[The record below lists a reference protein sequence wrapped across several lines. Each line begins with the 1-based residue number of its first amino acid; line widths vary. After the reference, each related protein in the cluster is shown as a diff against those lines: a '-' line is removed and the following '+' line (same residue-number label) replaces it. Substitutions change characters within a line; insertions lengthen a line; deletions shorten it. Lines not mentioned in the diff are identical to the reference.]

1 MKKVILNKCFGGFGV
16 SKEAYELYAKKKG
29 ISVFHYTQKNLKKEI
44 YTYATDA
51 TDDNRIFDFYFTKYF
66 GNKAYISD
74 EDFKKYFLN
83 LNEYFREDKTL
94 IEVVEELG
102 EKANT
107 FYSNL
112 KIVEIP
118 NDLDYVIDNYN
129 GIETLHQK
137 VQEW

>member
-1 MKKVILNKCFGGFGV
+1 MKKVILNKCCGGFGL

-29 ISVFHYTQKNLKKEI
+29 ISVFHYTQENLKKEI
-44 YTYATDA
+44 YTYATD
-51 TDDNRIFDFYFTKYF
+51 DNRTFDFYFTKDF
-66 GNKAYISD
+66 GDNVYISN

-83 LNEYFREDKTL
+83 LDENFREDKTL

-118 NDLDYVIDNYN
+118 DDLDYVIDNYD

>member
-29 ISVFHYTQKNLKKEI
+29 IDVFHYTQKNLKNEI
-44 YTYATDA
+44 YTYATD
-51 TDDNRIFDFYFTKYF
+51 DNRSFDFYFTKDF
-66 GNKAYISD
+66 GDNVYISD

-83 LNEYFREDKTL
+83 LDENFREDKTL

-118 NDLDYVIDNYN
+118 DDLDYVIDNYD

>member
-1 MKKVILNKCFGGFGV
+1 MKKVILNKCFGGFGL

-29 ISVFHYTQKNLKKEI
+29 ISVFHYTQENLKKEI
-44 YTYATDA
+44 YTYATD
-51 TDDNRIFDFYFTKYF
+51 DNRTFDFYFTKDF
-66 GNKAYISD
+66 GDNVYISN

-83 LNEYFREDKTL
+83 LDENFREDKTL

-102 EKANT
+102 EKANA

-118 NDLDYVIDNYN
+118 DDLDYVIDNYD

>member
-1 MKKVILNKCFGGFGV
+1 MKKVILNKCFGGFGL

-29 ISVFHYTQKNLKKEI
+29 ISVFHYIQENLKKEI
-44 YTYATDA
+44 YTYATD
-51 TDDNRIFDFYFTKYF
+51 DNRTFDFYFTKDF
-66 GNKAYISD
+66 GDNVYISD
-74 EDFKKYFLN
+74 EDFKEYFLN
-83 LNEYFREDKTL
+83 LDEKFREDKTL

-102 EKANT
+102 EKANA

-118 NDLDYVIDNYN
+118 DDLDYVIDNYD

-137 VQEW
+137 VKEW

>member
-1 MKKVILNKCFGGFGV
+1 MKKVILNKCFGGFGL

-29 ISVFHYTQKNLKKEI
+29 IDVFHYTQENLKKEI
-44 YTYATDA
+44 YTYATD
-51 TDDNRIFDFYFTKYF
+51 DNRTFDFYFTKDF
-66 GNKAYISD
+66 GDNVYISD
-74 EDFKKYFLN
+74 EDFKKYFLK
-83 LNEYFREDKTL
+83 LDEKFREDKTL

-102 EKANT
+102 EKANA

-118 NDLDYVIDNYN
+118 DDLDYVIDNYD

-137 VQEW
+137 VKEW

>member
-1 MKKVILNKCFGGFGV
+1 MKKVILNKCFGGFGL

-29 ISVFHYTQKNLKKEI
+29 ISVFHYTQENLKKEI
-44 YTYATDA
+44 YTYATD
-51 TDDNRIFDFYFTKYF
+51 DNRTFDFYFTKDF
-66 GNKAYISD
+66 GDNVYISD
-74 EDFKKYFLN
+74 EDFKKYFLK
-83 LNEYFREDKTL
+83 LDEDFREDKTL

-102 EKANT
+102 EKANA

-118 NDLDYVIDNYN
+118 DDLDYVIDNYD
-129 GIETLHQK
+129 GIETLRQK

>member
-1 MKKVILNKCFGGFGV
+1 MKKVILNKCFGGFGL

-29 ISVFHYTQKNLKKEI
+29 ISVFHYTQENLKKEI
-44 YTYATDA
+44 YTYATD
-51 TDDNRIFDFYFTKYF
+51 DNRTFDFYFTKDF
-66 GNKAYISD
+66 GDNVYISD
-74 EDFKKYFLN
+74 EDFKKYFLK
-83 LNEYFREDKTL
+83 LDEKFREDKTL

-102 EKANT
+102 EKANA

-118 NDLDYVIDNYN
+118 DDLDYVIDNYD

>member
-1 MKKVILNKCFGGFGV
+1 MKKVILNKCFGGFGL

-29 ISVFHYTQKNLKKEI
+29 ISVFHYTQENLKKEI
-44 YTYATDA
+44 YTYATD
-51 TDDNRIFDFYFTKYF
+51 DNRTFDFYFTKDF
-66 GNKAYISD
+66 GDNVYISD
-74 EDFKKYFLN
+74 EDFKEYFLN
-83 LNEYFREDKTL
+83 LDEKFREDKTL

-102 EKANT
+102 EKANA

-118 NDLDYVIDNYN
+118 DDLDYVIDNYD

-137 VQEW
+137 VKEW

>member
-1 MKKVILNKCFGGFGV
+1 MKRVILNKCFGGFGV
-16 SKEAYELYAKKKG
+16 SKDAYELYAKKKG
-29 ISVFHYTQKNLKKEI
+29 ISVFHYT
-44 YTYATDA
+44 YA
-51 TDDNRIFDFYFTKYF
+51 TDDNRSFDFHFTKDF
-66 GNKAYISD
+66 GDNVYISN

-83 LNEYFREDKTL
+83 LDENFREDKTL

-118 NDLDYVIDNYN
+118 DDLDYVIDNYD

>member
-29 ISVFHYTQKNLKKEI
+29 ISIFRYTQEDLTNKI
-44 YTYATDA
+44 YIYAN
-51 TDDNRIFDFYFTKYF
+51 DDNTSLNFYFTKDF
-66 GNKAYISD
+66 GNNVYISSEDFEKYNLFLD
-74 EDFKKYFLN
+74 EDFRK
-83 LNEYFREDKTL
+83 DKTL

-102 EKANT
+102 EKANSM
-107 FYSNL
+107 YSNL

-118 NDLDYVIDNYN
+118 DDLDYVIDGYD